1 MVGMRSPVPMR
12 RAEPVPRK
20 ETQLPSS
27 RATLRPPSPLRTG
40 RESFPS
46 PSSSPSNASSAETRF
61 RYSNTLVMNPV
72 MALRMKQN
80 AVLDT
85 ARATH
90 HAGNAVMKA
99 PSRGTGDLCIAH
111 RTESALF
118 IPEKAKSSSTP
129 KTFLHVISVA
139 FLEVGF
145 TGRIIRVGSA
155 FDLNVSFN
163 GYATGEQQPQL
174 LRLPLFITGFPKED
188 PVTTLMPLKI
198 SAFEPA
204 RAFFR
209 VSSSCPLPQL
219 MED

>member
-1 MVGMRSPVPMR
+1 MCVALCTESALQPY
-12 RAEPVPRK
+12 A
-20 ETQLPSS
+20 PSS
-27 RATLRPPSPLRTG
+27 RATLRSPSPLRTG
-40 RESFPS
+40 HESFPS
-46 PSSSPSNASSAETRF
+46 PSSSPSNAPLAETRF
-61 RYSNTLVMNPV
+61 RYSNTLVVNPV

-80 AVLDT
+80 AVLEA

-90 HAGNAVMKA
+90 HAGDVVMKA
-99 PSRGTGDLCIAH
+99 PSRGTGDFCITH

-129 KTFLHVISVA
+129 KTLPHVIPIA
-139 FLEVGF
+139 FFKVGF

-163 GYATGEQQPQL
+163 VYATGEQQPRL

-188 PVTTLMPLKI
+188 PVTTLIPLKI

-204 RAFFR
+204 RVFFR
-209 VSSSCPLPQL
+209 VSSSSPLPQL
-219 MED
+219 IED

>member
-1 MVGMRSPVPMR
+1 MLKFGTESPSQSY
-12 RAEPVPRK
+12 A
-20 ETQLPSS
+20 PSS
-27 RATLRPPSPLRTG
+27 RATLRSPSPLRTG
-40 RESFPS
+40 HESFPS
-46 PSSSPSNASSAETRF
+46 PSSSPSNASLAETRF
-61 RYSNTLVMNPV
+61 RYSNTLVVNPG

-80 AVLDT
+80 AVLKA

-90 HAGNAVMKA
+90 HAGDVVMKA
-99 PSRGTGDLCIAH
+99 PSRGTGDFCITH

-129 KTFLHVISVA
+129 KTLPHVIPIA
-139 FLEVGF
+139 FFKVGF

-163 GYATGEQQPQL
+163 GYATGEQQPRL

-188 PVTTLMPLKI
+188 PVTTLIPLKV

-204 RAFFR
+204 RVFFR
-209 VSSSCPLPQL
+209 VSSSSPLPQL
-219 MED
+219 IED